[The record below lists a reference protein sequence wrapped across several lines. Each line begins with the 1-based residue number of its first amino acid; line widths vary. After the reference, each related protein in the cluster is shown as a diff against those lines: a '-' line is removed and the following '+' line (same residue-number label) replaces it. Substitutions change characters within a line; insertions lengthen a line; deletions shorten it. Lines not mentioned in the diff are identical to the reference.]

1 VQKQT
6 RRAALAGLVAGLIGL
21 AIPASDTGVQAQEQA
36 GKSLL
41 YDIQS
46 RGTLRV
52 GMTGDYYPMTFREPG
67 EADFI
72 GHQVDAARQMAE
84 DLGVAVEFVTTDW
97 KTMITGLQAGRYD
110 IAMSGTSMSL
120 SRAKVV
126 ALSDSW
132 GINGFVPVILKKN
145 ASEYSTWDDLNDPER
160 TAGVTLGTT
169 MEDYIRAE
177 LPDVQMR
184 RVESPGTGWQEVL
197 AGRSDY
203 TVTTLIEAS
212 GLQERYPELQ
222 MIFPEQARSALPM
235 AFLTPIEDQIWLN
248 YVNSW
253 IFLNKTSGYFDR
265 LNEKWGVVLL
275 GEQGN

>member
-1 VQKQT
+1 MYHT
-6 RRAALAGLVAGLIGL
+6 RRAMIFGAALAALASMTSLAPTDAVAQGSSG
-21 AIPASDTGVQAQEQA
+21 E
-36 GKSLL
+36 SLL
-41 YDIQS
+41 NVIQQ
-46 RGTLRV
+46 RGVLRV

-67 EADFI
+67 SAEFV
-72 GHQVDAARQMAE
+72 GHQVDAAREMAK
-84 DLGVAVEFVTTDW
+84 DLGVEVEFVTTDW

-126 ALSDSW
+126 GMSTPW

-145 ASEYSTWDDLNDPER
+145 ADHYSSWDDLNSADK

-177 LPDVQMR
+177 LPNAQIR

-212 GLQERYPELQ
+212 GLQERYDEIQ

-235 AFLTPIEDQIWLN
+235 AFLTPVEDQMWLN
-248 YVNSW
+248 YVNNW
-253 IFLNKTSGYFDR
+253 ILLKKTAGYFDQ
-265 LNEKWGVVLL
+265 LNETWGVVLL
-275 GEQGN
+275 KE

>member
-1 VQKQT
+1 VHKQT
-6 RRAALAGLVAGLIGL
+6 RRAALFGLFAGAL
-21 AIPASDTGVQAQEQA
+21 ALTLPFGHKGAQAQEQA

-41 YDIQS
+41 YDVQS

-52 GMTGDYYPMTFREPG
+52 GMTGDYYPMTFRKPG

-72 GHQVDAARQMAE
+72 GHQVDAARQMAA
-84 DLGVAVEFVTTDW
+84 DLGVEVEFVTTDW

-126 ALSDSW
+126 AMSESW
-132 GINGFVPVILKKN
+132 GTNGFVPVILKKN
-145 ASEYSTWDDLNDPER
+145 ADQYSSWDDLNNLER

-253 IFLNKTSGYFDR
+253 IFLSKTSGYFDR
-265 LNEKWGVVLL
+265 LNVEWGVVLL
-275 GEQGN
+275 GEAE

>member
-1 VQKQT
+1 MKQT
-6 RRAALAGLVAGLIGL
+6 RRTAIFGTVFAALSLVANL
-21 AIPASDTGVQAQEQA
+21 APIPATAQNA
-36 GKSLL
+36 GADSLL
-41 YDIQS
+41 NVIQQ
-46 RGTLRV
+46 RGVLRV
-52 GMTGDYYPMTFREPG
+52 GMTGDYFPMTFREPG
-67 EADFI
+67 TPEFV
-72 GHQVDAARQMAE
+72 GHQVDAAREMAK

-126 ALSDSW
+126 AMSTPW
-132 GINGFVPVILKKN
+132 GINGFVPIVLKKN
-145 ASEYSTWDDLNDPER
+145 ADQYKSWDDLNNSDR

-169 MEDYIRAE
+169 MEDYVRAE
-177 LPDVQMR
+177 LPNAQLR

-212 GLQERYPELQ
+212 GLQERYDEIQ

-248 YVNSW
+248 YINNW
-253 IFLNKTSGYFDR
+253 ILLKKTAGYFDTLNKT
-265 LNEKWGVVLL
+265 WGVVLL
-275 GEQGN
+275 SD

>member
-1 VQKQT
+1 MKQT
-6 RRAALAGLVAGLIGL
+6 RRTAIFGTVFAALSLVANL
-21 AIPASDTGVQAQEQA
+21 APTPAAAQNTGAD
-36 GKSLL
+36 SLL
-41 YDIQS
+41 NVIQQ
-46 RGTLRV
+46 RGVLRV
-52 GMTGDYYPMTFREPG
+52 GMTGDYFPMTFREPG
-67 EADFI
+67 TPEFV
-72 GHQVDAARQMAE
+72 GHQVDAAREMAK

-126 ALSDSW
+126 AMSTPW
-132 GINGFVPVILKKN
+132 GINGFVPIVLKKN
-145 ASEYSTWDDLNDPER
+145 ADQYKSWDDLNSADR

-169 MEDYIRAE
+169 MEDYVRAE
-177 LPDVQMR
+177 LPNAQLR

-212 GLQERYPELQ
+212 GLQERYNEIQ

-248 YVNSW
+248 YVNNW
-253 IFLNKTSGYFDR
+253 ILLKKTAGYFDTLNKT
-265 LNEKWGVVLL
+265 WGVVLL
-275 GEQGN
+275 SD